1 MADASAPSHS
11 PVPVPVPVWLV
22 EDHKTYGERLMRALN
37 RLDGITCGQ
46 RFTAVEDAVAR
57 LQAVGDELPSVLLLD
72 VELPG
77 MSGIEGIAALKSHA
91 PNLAIVILTVFEDDD
106 KIFRA
111 ICAGAA
117 GYLLKTAGVDDIAAA
132 IRTAAAGGSPINP
145 AIARRVLEMFSK
157 VNAGRAG
164 DQGNSSPAREAAG
177 KGGQATYGLTP
188 RELQILELLVQG
200 HTIKQAAGEMG
211 IGYYTADEYI
221 RSVYEKL
228 QVRSRGGAIA
238 KAVKERLV

>member
-11 PVPVPVPVWLV
+11 PVPVWLV

-57 LQAVGDELPSVLLLD
+57 LQAVGGSDPPAVLLLD

-77 MSGIEGIAALKSHA
+77 MSGIEGIASLKAHA

-117 GYLLKTAGVDDIAAA
+117 GYLLKTAGVEDIAGA
-132 IRTAAAGGSPINP
+132 IRTAASGGSPINP

-164 DQGNSSPAREAAG
+164 DQGNTVGSEGAVNR
-177 KGGQATYGLTP
+177 GGQVSYGLTP